1 VSYAEGEG
9 LLEDGAPL
17 EKPQAG
23 AVRGRALLALVVVA
37 LVVALDVATK
47 LWVVRNMVLHE
58 SISVLGDVVRLT
70 YTHNPGAAFGINIGE
85 HSRIFFLVLSIVALG
100 VLTMI
105 YRATPTSD
113 RLRLLAV
120 ALVGAG
126 AIGNII
132 DRLRY
137 ERGVVDFLDIGIGAQ
152 RWWIFNVADSAVTV
166 GAVLLLISYLLEE
179 RRERASQRA
188 EASAGGP
195 NLGVGEPE
203 A

>member
-1 VSYAEGEG
+1 MSRAEDEG
-9 LLEDGAPL
+9 LIEDGAPL
-17 EKPQAG
+17 EKSPAG
-23 AVRGRALLALVVVA
+23 ALRSRALLALLVVA
-37 LVVALDVATK
+37 AVLALDVATK
-47 LWVVRNMVLHE
+47 LWVVQNMVLHQ
-58 SISVLGDVVRLT
+58 SISVFGDVVRLT

-85 HSRIFFLVLSIVALG
+85 HSRVFFLVLSILALG

-126 AIGNII
+126 AIGNIF

-137 ERGVVDFLDIGIGAQ
+137 ERGVVDFLDIGIGAH
-152 RWWIFNVADSAVTV
+152 RWWVFNVADSAVTV

-179 RRERASQRA
+179 RRERTSRQG
-188 EASAGGP
+188 ETTAGGP
-195 NLGVGEPE
+195 ELGVGEPE

>member
-1 VSYAEGEG
+1 MSRAEDEG
-9 LLEDGAPL
+9 LIEDGAPL
-17 EKPQAG
+17 EKSPAG
-23 AVRGRALLALVVVA
+23 GLRSRALLAL
-37 LVVALDVATK
+37 LVLAAVLALDVATK
-47 LWVVRNMVLHE
+47 LWVVQNMVLHE
-58 SISVLGDVVRLT
+58 SISVFGNLVRLT

-85 HSRIFFLVLSIVALG
+85 YSRVFFLVLSILALG

-126 AIGNII
+126 AIGNIL

-137 ERGVVDFLDIGIGAQ
+137 ERGVVDFLDVGIGAH
-152 RWWIFNVADSAVTV
+152 RWWVFNVADSAVTV

-179 RRERASQRA
+179 RRERASQGG
-188 EASAGGP
+188 ETSAGEP
-195 NLGVGEPE
+195 EHGVGEPE

>member
-1 VSYAEGEG
+1 MSRAEDEG
-9 LLEDGAPL
+9 LVEGGAPL
-17 EKPQAG
+17 EKSPAG
-23 AVRGRALLALVVVA
+23 ALPSRALLAL
-37 LVVALDVATK
+37 LVVAAVLVLDVATK
-47 LWVVRNMVLHE
+47 LWVVQNMVLHQ
-58 SISVLGDVVRLT
+58 SIPVFGDVVRLT

-85 HSRIFFLVLSIVALG
+85 HSRVFFLVLSILALG

-126 AIGNII
+126 AIGNIL

-137 ERGVVDFLDIGIGAQ
+137 ERGVVDFLDIGIGAH
-152 RWWIFNVADSAVTV
+152 RWWVFNVADSAVTV
-166 GAVLLLISYLLEE
+166 GALLLLISYLLEE
-179 RRERASQRA
+179 RRERASRRG
-188 EASAGGP
+188 ETSAGGP
-195 NLGVGEPE
+195 ELGVGEPE

>member
-1 VSYAEGEG
+1 MSRAEDEG
-9 LLEDGAPL
+9 LIDDGAPL
-17 EKPQAG
+17 ERSPAG
-23 AVRGRALLALVVVA
+23 DFRSRAVLALLVLAGVL
-37 LVVALDVATK
+37 ALDVATK
-47 LWVVRNMVLHE
+47 LWVVQNMVLHE
-58 SISVLGDVVRLT
+58 SISVFGDFVRLT

-85 HSRIFFLVLSIVALG
+85 HSRLFFLVLSILALG

-113 RLRLLAV
+113 RLRLFAV

-126 AIGNII
+126 AIGNIL

-137 ERGVVDFLDIGIGAQ
+137 ERGVVDFLDVGIGAH
-152 RWWIFNVADSAVTV
+152 RWWVFNVADSAVTV

-179 RRERASQRA
+179 RRERASGRA
-188 EASAGGP
+188 ETSAGGP
-195 NLGVGEPE
+195 ELGVREPE

>member
-1 VSYAEGEG
+1 MSRAEDEV
-9 LLEDGAPL
+9 LIEAGAPL
-17 EKPQAG
+17 ERSPAG
-23 AVRGRALLALVVVA
+23 ALRSRARLALLVVA
-37 LVVALDVATK
+37 AVLALDVATK
-47 LWVVRNMVLHE
+47 LWVVQNMVLHE
-58 SISVLGDVVRLT
+58 SISVFGDVVRLT

-85 HSRIFFLVLSIVALG
+85 HSRVFFLVLSILALG
-100 VLTMI
+100 VLTTI
-105 YRATPTSD
+105 YRATPNSD

-126 AIGNII
+126 AIGNIV

-137 ERGVVDFLDIGIGAQ
+137 ERGVVDFLDVGIGAH
-152 RWWIFNVADSAVTV
+152 RWWVFNVADSAVTV

-179 RRERASQRA
+179 RRERACRRA

-195 NLGVGEPE
+195 ELGVGEPE

>member
-1 VSYAEGEG
+1 MSRAEDEG
-9 LLEDGAPL
+9 PIEDGAPL
-17 EKPQAG
+17 EKSPAG
-23 AVRGRALLALVVVA
+23 APRSRALLAL
-37 LVVALDVATK
+37 LVLAAVLGLDVTTK
-47 LWVVRNMVLHE
+47 LWVVQNMVLHQ
-58 SISVLGDVVRLT
+58 SISVFGDVVRLT

-85 HSRIFFLVLSIVALG
+85 YSRVFFLVLSILALG

-126 AIGNII
+126 AIGNIL

-137 ERGVVDFLDIGIGAQ
+137 ERGVVDFLDIGIGAH
-152 RWWIFNVADSAVTV
+152 RWWVFNVADSAVTV

-179 RRERASQRA
+179 RREHASQRG
-188 EASAGGP
+188 ETSAGGP
-195 NLGVGEPE
+195 EFGVGEPE